1 MFLDQKPW
9 IFVWR
14 PLYQRVLTPYALP
27 FLGGIK
33 AFFFRET
40 WERLNESK
48 KRADAL
54 EELVLNLLSQPELAQ
69 RISDV
74 ERLVRSNDVRLNA
87 IEETLRTTER
97 EGHHQWA
104 ALEQLLLNLLRQPN
118 HDGIEQQAKGN
129 QA

>member
-14 PLYQRVLTPYALP
+14 PFYQRVLTPYAFP
-27 FLGGIK
+27 FLGAIK
-33 AFFFRET
+33 TFFFRET
-40 WERLNESK
+40 WERLSESK

-69 RISDV
+69 RISEV
-74 ERLVRSNDVRLNA
+74 ERLVRSNDARLNA
-87 IEETLRTTER
+87 IEENLRATER

-118 HDGIEQQAKGN
+118 GNETDQQAKGK